1 MHYKKFTRQMT
12 AFEAFIVRF
21 IVYSSHPVL
30 VVFVKSPIT
39 STNVTVVIGT
49 IYSATHAEIT

>member
-1 MHYKKFTRQMT
+1 MT

-30 VVFVKSPIT
+30 VVFVRSPIT